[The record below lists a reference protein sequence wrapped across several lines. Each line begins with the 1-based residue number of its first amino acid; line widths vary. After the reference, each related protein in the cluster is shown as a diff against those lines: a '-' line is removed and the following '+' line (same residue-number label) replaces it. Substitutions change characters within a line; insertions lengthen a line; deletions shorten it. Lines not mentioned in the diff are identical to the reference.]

1 MQSTVL
7 LMYQDPIS
15 ASRLVVWRC
24 CFNFPTYCHHLKAEE
39 DQETKCVLTCWIELP
54 HTNAAQ
60 PRRRNMKMLI
70 STCDPCQWSE
80 IRDQMTVA
88 IETGQ
93 KPGLCL
99 HPCKKLG
106 SLLVVLNFPLK
117 FGSCLPKFGIH
128 QEGGS
133 VSIVF
138 PYSPTTDSSLPVWRH
153 IATSQS
159 LAWLGKV
166 LMYIPTTSPQLRK
179 TR

>member
-93 KPGLCL
+93 KPVLCL
-99 HPCKKLG
+99 HTHCSVLFHTPHSLFCASTTRHSVNGTKL
-106 SLLVVLNFPLK
+106 SFKFWKLLTKVWNTLFRAP
-117 FGSCLPKFGIH
+117 FSCIL
-128 QEGGS
+128 
-133 VSIVF
+133 
-138 PYSPTTDSSLPVWRH
+138 L
-153 IATSQS
+153 
-159 LAWLGKV
+159 
-166 LMYIPTTSPQLRK
+166 
-179 TR
+179 